1 MQKKAQGEY
10 RKALY
15 LVLFKAMKYSNTE
28 IIALVVTFSQ
38 FCIIWESSFLK
49 ECYFCV
55 ILLILFN
62 YSFFLITSKKKKR
75 LFNFLYSLETFYI
88 LWNLQNN
95 FLPNP
100 TDHRKKLTLKSF
112 EISTDI
118 YDKG

>member
-1 MQKKAQGEY
+1 MQKKAWGKY

-15 LVLFKAMKYSNTE
+15 LILFKAMKYSNTE

-62 YSFFLITSKKKKR
+62 YILKKKT
-75 LFNFLYSLETFYI
+75 FQVQASFL
-88 LWNLQNN
+88 NL
-95 FLPNP
+95 
-100 TDHRKKLTLKSF
+100 
-112 EISTDI
+112 
-118 YDKG
+118 

>member
-1 MQKKAQGEY
+1 MQKKARGRY

-62 YSFFLITSKKKKR
+62 YILKKKTFQ
-75 LFNFLYSLETFYI
+75 LSIFFENFQHSLEFT
-88 LWNLQNN
+88 
-95 FLPNP
+95 
-100 TDHRKKLTLKSF
+100 
-112 EISTDI
+112 E
-118 YDKG
+118 

>member
-1 MQKKAQGEY
+1 MQKKAWGKY

-15 LVLFKAMKYSNTE
+15 LILFKAMKYSNTE

-62 YSFFLITSKKKKR
+62 YILKKKTFQ
-75 LFNFLYSLETFYI
+75 LSIFFENFQHSLEFTE
-88 LWNLQNN
+88 
-95 FLPNP
+95 
-100 TDHRKKLTLKSF
+100 KLLT
-112 EISTDI
+112 
-118 YDKG
+118 